1 MGYPRSQNCGIK
13 FRWFLLKYWGL
24 SGAEACKSC
33 RSRQELSNEYLFAK
47 FGVDAGEN
55 EPCKVC
61 SFGCEKSGKGSISNL
76 STKVHTDRGPSRHL
90 RPSNE
95 RKRGRMSCK
104 QNRNVIHLF
113 LFSLFFRTAL
123 FCFPPPNG
131 QRSSRPDFTGTTR
144 VLNFSSQRSGKKT
157 CEHVSMWVLVCD

>member
-1 MGYPRSQNCGIK
+1 MQKHVNLVDLVKSFPTNIYLQNLASIHKRTSPVK
-13 FRWFLLKYWGL
+13 FAHL
-24 SGAEACKSC
+24 A
-33 RSRQELSNEYLFAK
+33 
-47 FGVDAGEN
+47 
-55 EPCKVC
+55 
-61 SFGCEKSGKGSISNL
+61 EKSGKGSISNL

-144 VLNFSSQRSGKKT
+144 VLNFSRQRSGKKT
-157 CEHVSMWVLVCD
+157 CEHVSISM